1 MPYAIVALSSA
12 SLTESGSGG
21 AAGDEPARLLTPE
34 MVRQLQGNHYP
45 DPTPN
50 PNPNPYQVRQLQG
63 TDVDADTAQRVLD
76 DTTQLGIKAAQA
88 DEQQRRA
95 QEVRHG
101 MTVQEEVAGLRDE
114 FANTDK
120 DDAGTMTTVMAVAM
134 AGRAIRPSLDVRCS
148 GDMGRCGRD
157 MGRHGGN
164 IREI

>member
-34 MVRQLQGNHYP
+34 MVRQLQGNPNP

-50 PNPNPYQVRQLQG
+50 PAADPDQVRQLQG

-101 MTVQEEVAGLRDE
+101 MV
-114 FANTDK
+114 
-120 DDAGTMTTVMAVAM
+120 
-134 AGRAIRPSLDVRCS
+134 
-148 GDMGRCGRD
+148 
-157 MGRHGGN
+157 
-164 IREI
+164 

>member
-1 MPYAIVALSSA
+1 M
-12 SLTESGSGG
+12 
-21 AAGDEPARLLTPE
+21 
-34 MVRQLQGNHYP
+34 
-45 DPTPN
+45 
-50 PNPNPYQVRQLQG
+50 RQLQG
-63 TDVDADTAQRVLD
+63 TDVDAGTAQRVLD

-134 AGRAIRPSLDVRCS
+134 AGRAIRPSLDVLQQLVKAQ
-148 GDMGRCGRD
+148 
-157 MGRHGGN
+157 
-164 IREI
+164 REDVKAIIEEEARQIDHLKEKLDAEVSTRAEIELHLPCISPTSPLHLH

>member
-1 MPYAIVALSSA
+1 MTVQEEVALYLPCISPVSPLYLPCI
-12 SLTESGSGG
+12 SPS
-21 AAGDEPARLLTPE
+21 
-34 MVRQLQGNHYP
+34 Q
-45 DPTPN
+45 
-50 PNPNPYQVRQLQG
+50 
-63 TDVDADTAQRVLD
+63 
-76 DTTQLGIKAAQA
+76 
-88 DEQQRRA
+88 
-95 QEVRHG
+95 VRHG

>member
-1 MPYAIVALSSA
+1 M
-12 SLTESGSGG
+12 
-21 AAGDEPARLLTPE
+21 
-34 MVRQLQGNHYP
+34 
-45 DPTPN
+45 
-50 PNPNPYQVRQLQG
+50 RQLQG

-134 AGRAIRPSLDVRCS
+134 AGRAIRPSLDVLQQLVKAQ
-148 GDMGRCGRD
+148 
-157 MGRHGGN
+157 
-164 IREI
+164 REDVKAIIEEEARQIDHLKEKLDAEVRTRAEIELHLP